1 MAENKRHDYHI
12 LEPSAWPLVTSLF
25 ALLSALGLV
34 FWLHETWSA
43 LPFSI
48 GMIGLIAT
56 VIAWWVDVTNEAE
69 HEGHHTPVVQLHHRY
84 GMALFIA
91 SEVMF
96 FVAWFWAF
104 FDASLFPA
112 ELSRILGETPLTEAA
127 LGDVK
132 QYVRAEATGGIWPP
146 KGIEVFDAWRLPF
159 LNTLIL
165 LLSGCTLTYAHHAII
180 NNDRSGFNNG
190 LLGTIILGLIF
201 TALQVVEYMHAP
213 FAFKESIYGATFFL
227 ATGFHGFHV
236 VVGTIFLI
244 VCYGRSL
251 KGHFTDK
258 QHFGFEAAAWYWH
271 FVDVVWLFLFV
282 AIYIWGNAGGVV
294 HG

>member
-56 VIAWWVDVTNEAE
+56 VIAWWIDVTNEAE

-104 FDASLFPA
+104 LMPHFS
-112 ELSRILGETPLTEAA
+112 
-127 LGDVK
+127 
-132 QYVRAEATGGIWPP
+132 Q
-146 KGIEVFDAWRLPF
+146 
-159 LNTLIL
+159 LN
-165 LLSGCTLTYAHHAII
+165 
-180 NNDRSGFNNG
+180 
-190 LLGTIILGLIF
+190 
-201 TALQVVEYMHAP
+201 
-213 FAFKESIYGATFFL
+213 
-227 ATGFHGFHV
+227 FHV
-236 VVGTIFLI
+236 
-244 VCYGRSL
+244 S
-251 KGHFTDK
+251 
-258 QHFGFEAAAWYWH
+258 
-271 FVDVVWLFLFV
+271 
-282 AIYIWGNAGGVV
+282 
-294 HG
+294 